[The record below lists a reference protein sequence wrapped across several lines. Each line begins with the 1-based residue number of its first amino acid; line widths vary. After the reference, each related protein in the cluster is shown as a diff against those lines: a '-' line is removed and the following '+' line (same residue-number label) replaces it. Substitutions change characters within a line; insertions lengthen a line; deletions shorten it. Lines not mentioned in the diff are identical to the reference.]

1 MQEGTVPFPPYLPC
15 AESDDDVA
23 PVQEVS
29 HFLGSTKRLHE
40 TRVERSGFLN
50 ISLNRYF
57 LFRIGEPE
65 CSFWH
70 QNLKPCTFSRLSV
83 FPDRH
88 PGNAKDIP

>member
-50 ISLNRYF
+50 IS
-57 LFRIGEPE
+57 E
-65 CSFWH
+65 
-70 QNLKPCTFSRLSV
+70 
-83 FPDRH
+83 
-88 PGNAKDIP
+88 